1 MNHPLQTTPVVE
13 WNKGAQRRQLDDVVA
28 EEPLEIRLDGTPVS
42 VTMRT
47 PGDDF
52 ELAAG
57 FLFTEGI
64 IGTGA
69 DLTRVD
75 YVRDAAQRR
84 QCNVVDLRLRKG
96 RTFDAKRL
104 QRHFFASSSCGV
116 CGKASIEAVRVRG
129 IRQPKG
135 DWRVDPGLLISLPAA
150 LRPAQL
156 LFDRTGGLHAAALFD
171 SQGALL
177 VVREDVGRHNAVD
190 KVVGRAVLTG
200 GVPLSDHILFV
211 SGRGGFEIVQK
222 ALVAGVPVVASV
234 SAPSSLAV
242 ALAREYNLTLVGFVR
257 GERFVVY
264 AGEHRIAPDTSVA
277 PVCAGASA

>member
-1 MNHPLQTTPVVE
+1 
-13 WNKGAQRRQLDDVVA
+13 
-28 EEPLEIRLDGTPVS
+28 
-42 VTMRT
+42 
-47 PGDDF
+47 
-52 ELAAG
+52 
-57 FLFTEGI
+57 
-64 IGTGA
+64 
-69 DLTRVD
+69 
-75 YVRDAAQRR
+75 
-84 QCNVVDLRLRKG
+84 
-96 RTFDAKRL
+96 
-104 QRHFFASSSCGV
+104 
-116 CGKASIEAVRVRG
+116 
-129 IRQPKG
+129 
-135 DWRVDPGLLISLPAA
+135 LPAA

>member
-1 MNHPLQTTPVVE
+1 MNHPLKTTPVVE
-13 WNKGAQRRQLDDVVA
+13 WKAGAERHQLDDVVA

-47 PGDDF
+47 PGDDL

-64 IGTGA
+64 IQSGA
-69 DLTRVD
+69 DLAHLGHGVGPD
-75 YVRDAAQRR
+75 DRR
-84 QCNVVDLRLRKG
+84 QCNVVDLRLRAG
-96 RTFDAKRL
+96 LTFDIQRL
-104 QRHFFASSSCGV
+104 QRHFVASSSCGL

-129 IRQPKG
+129 VRPPAG
-135 DWRVDPGLLISLPAA
+135 DFRVDPCLMMALPAA
-150 LRPAQL
+150 LRPAQV

-171 SQGALL
+171 SRGAP
-177 VVREDVGRHNAVD
+177 VIVREDVGRHNAVD
-190 KVVGRAVLTG
+190 KVVGRAVLAG
-200 GVPLSDHILFV
+200 AVPLSEYILFV

-222 ALVAGVPVVASV
+222 ALVAGVPVLASV

-242 ALAREYNLTLVGFVR
+242 GLAREFGLTLVGFLR

-264 AGEHRIAPDTSVA
+264 AGEHRVAPDGSLLNM
-277 PVCAGASA
+277 PAGANA

>member
-13 WNKGAQRRQLDDVVA
+13 WNKGAQRHQLDDVVA

-64 IGTGA
+64 IETGA

-96 RTFDAKRL
+96 RTFDVERL
-104 QRHFFASSSCGV
+104 QRHFFASSSCGL

-135 DWRVDPGLLISLPAA
+135 DLRLDPARLMSLPAA

-171 SQGALL
+171 SEGTLL
-177 VVREDVGRHNAVD
+177 IVREDVGRHNAVD

-200 GVPLSDHILFV
+200 AVPLSDRILFV

-242 ALAREYNLTLVGFVR
+242 ALAREYGLTLIGFLR

-264 AGEHRIAPDTSVA
+264 AGEDRIASDTSL
-277 PVCAGASA
+277 PSVCTGASA